1 VCVPIDSAAA
11 PPDLDGVHA
20 AESLADALAAIG
32 LPCTVEARA
41 RLAIVRAGE
50 PAAGQLADAAIRGH
64 VIALGRERGFTH
76 VALAV
81 GED

>member
-1 VCVPIDSAAA
+1 VCVPIDSAGV
-11 PPDLDGVHA
+11 PPDLDGAHA
-20 AESLADALAAIG
+20 AQGLADALAAIG

-41 RLAIVRAGE
+41 RLAIVRAVQ
-50 PAAGQLADAAIRGH
+50 PAAGQLADAAVRRR